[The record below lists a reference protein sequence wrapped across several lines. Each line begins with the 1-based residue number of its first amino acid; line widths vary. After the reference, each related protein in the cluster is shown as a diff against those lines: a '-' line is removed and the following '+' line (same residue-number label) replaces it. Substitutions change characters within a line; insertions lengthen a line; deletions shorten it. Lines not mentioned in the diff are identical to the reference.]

1 MKVIRRVTMVVSAG
15 LVVAACGPAGSGNIV
30 SEPREVDAF
39 DSIQISGG
47 VDLALIVDDGAE
59 ASVTVVYDD
68 NLQERIITE
77 LEGTTLVVRSRGTFN
92 VVGEGR
98 HLEVVAPTLNELS
111 ASGGSDVDGDGVLE
125 SMILDA
131 SGGSDVD
138 LSDLEVTSMIVNISG
153 GSDATVNVTE
163 EIEGNA
169 SGGSDL
175 TILGDPAN
183 QRVEVSGGS
192 EVSNG

>member
-1 MKVIRRVTMVVSAG
+1 MKVMRRLTILLSAG
-15 LVVAACGPAGSGNIV
+15 LVVAACGPAGSGDIV
-30 SEPREVDAF
+30 SESREVDGF

-47 VDLALIVDDGAE
+47 VDLALTIDDDAE
-59 ASVTVVYDD
+59 RSVIVVYDD
-68 NLQERIITE
+68 NLQERITTE
-77 LEGTTLVVRSRGTFN
+77 VEGTTLVVRSRGSFN

-98 HLEVVAPTLNELS
+98 HVEVVAPALNELS
-111 ASGGSDVDGDGVLE
+111 VSGGSDVEGDGVLE

-153 GSDATVNVTE
+153 GSDATVNVTDDV
-163 EIEGNA
+163 EGTA
-169 SGGSDL
+169 SGGADL
-175 TILGDPAN
+175 TILGDPAS

-192 EVSNG
+192 EVRNG

>member
-1 MKVIRRVTMVVSAG
+1 MRVMRRVTMLVSAG

-30 SEPREVDAF
+30 SEPREVDIF

-47 VDLALIVDDGAE
+47 VDLALTVDDGAG

-77 LEGTTLVVRSRGTFN
+77 VEGTTLVIRSRGNYN

-98 HLEVVAPTLNELS
+98 HVEVVAPTLDELS
-111 ASGGSDVDGDGVLE
+111 ASGGSDVEGDGAFE

-138 LSDLEVTSMIVNISG
+138 LSDLEVTSMIVSVSG
-153 GSDATVNVTE
+153 GSDATVNVIDQ
-163 EIEGNA
+163 IEGSA
-169 SGGSDL
+169 SGGADL
-175 TILGDPAN
+175 TILGDPAT

-192 EVSNG
+192 EVSND

>member
-1 MKVIRRVTMVVSAG
+1 MKVMRRLTILLSAG

-30 SEPREVDAF
+30 SESRQVDGF

-47 VDLALIVDDGAE
+47 VDLALTIDDGAE
-59 ASVTVVYDD
+59 RSVIVVYDD

-77 LEGTTLVVRSRGTFN
+77 VEGTTLVVRSRGSFN

-98 HLEVVAPTLNELS
+98 HVEVVAPMLDELS

-131 SGGSDVD
+131 SGGADVD
-138 LSDLEVTSMIVNISG
+138 LSDLEVTSMVVNISG
-153 GSDATVNVTE
+153 GADVTVNVTDQ
-163 EIEGNA
+163 IEGNA
-169 SGGSDL
+169 SGGADL

-183 QRVEVSGGS
+183 QRVEVSGGA
-192 EVSNG
+192 EVGNG